1 MSTCYTVK
9 MGINN
14 YTLLNLKNLVFCKE
28 HINTFKKLI
37 NDFTVIINDNEKRTI
52 QNQSDAA
59 EAVLR
64 SS

>member
-14 YTLLNLKNLVFCKE
+14 YNLLNLKNLLFCKE